1 MDNLANKLHSL
12 FIFTSF
18 PILYLSLFH
27 IEINTYSLNNIL
39 YLTLFLQFVITIRY
53 FNPEMLK
60 EKKLQVKL
68 IKNVKKIL
76 LIIFII
82 NWISFSFMFA
92 FSFLILFLMNYAF
105 YVFIINQINK
115 QKEQAAFKQQFGE
128 GNYSKKD
135 IIKKHIFNLF
145 ESDLDKET
153 ITRSDIKKQYRIM
166 AKRYHPD
173 VYKGE
178 EQDKFTSINLSYN
191 FLLDLIK

>member
-68 IKNVKKIL
+68 IKNVKKLL
-76 LIIFII
+76 LILFII

>member
-76 LIIFII
+76 LILFII

-115 QKEQAAFKQQFGE
+115 QKEQASFKQQFGE

>member
-76 LIIFII
+76 LILFII